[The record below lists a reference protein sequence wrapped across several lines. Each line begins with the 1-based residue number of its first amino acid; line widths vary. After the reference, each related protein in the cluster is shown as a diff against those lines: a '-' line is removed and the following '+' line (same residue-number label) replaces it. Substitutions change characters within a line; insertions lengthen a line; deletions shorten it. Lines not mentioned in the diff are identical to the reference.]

1 LNTIFHNKLLLEL
14 EDIINVRERTGARVI
29 FPSHDDDNQELITII
44 GKKEAVDQAK
54 AELEGRIKS
63 LVCPLSVY
71 FLK

>member
-1 LNTIFHNKLLLEL
+1 MWNLFLQ
-14 EDIINVRERTGARVI
+14 VRERTGARVI